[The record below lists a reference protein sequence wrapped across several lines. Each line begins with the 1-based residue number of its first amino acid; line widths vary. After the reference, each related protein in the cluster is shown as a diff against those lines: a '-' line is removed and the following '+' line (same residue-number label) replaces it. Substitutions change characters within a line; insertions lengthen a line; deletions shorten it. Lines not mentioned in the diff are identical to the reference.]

1 MILTVGIFLILG
13 FLLAWVVGVVS
24 SEEISIGKGFGLAL
38 QAVLVGIFACMF
50 ARTTPV
56 SAVAPL
62 AGGLVGGA
70 ALMLVVRV
78 WEKTISW
85 KHAAIIGAVYG
96 PLIGGICWMA
106 F

>member
-1 MILTVGIFLILG
+1 MIVTVGFFLILG

-24 SEEISIGKGFGLAL
+24 SEEITIGKGFGLAL
-38 QAVLVGIFACMF
+38 LAFIAGSFACVF
-50 ARTTPV
+50 VRATPV

-70 ALMLVVRV
+70 AVMVLVRLS
-78 WEKTISW
+78 EKAISW

-106 F
+106 L